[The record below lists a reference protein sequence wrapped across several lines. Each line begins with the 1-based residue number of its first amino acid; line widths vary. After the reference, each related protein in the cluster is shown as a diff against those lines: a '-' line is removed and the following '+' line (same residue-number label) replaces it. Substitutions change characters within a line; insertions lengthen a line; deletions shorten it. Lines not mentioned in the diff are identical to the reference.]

1 MIALR
6 TIVGACNKYAKALKK
21 RLAGK
26 RNDRRRWRRQVYA
39 AIGTTSVDELLQY
52 NNYYDNEAV
61 DNMINEFIDN
71 RQKATAGCQ
80 T

>member
-1 MIALR
+1 MCDIL
-6 TIVGACNKYAKALKK
+6 TTGSSLFPFQALKR

-26 RNDRRRWRRQVYA
+26 RDDRRWWRRQVYA
-39 AIGTTSVDELLQY
+39 ATDKTPVDELLQY